1 MRVFIVVLAAALQ
14 ATPVLAQKDSVT
26 CEAFSSGFTTPD
38 GCLDGSQPSS
48 GPIPKDQWS
57 VDYDD
62 DCWPDGW
69 DGPGIGDTF

>member
-1 MRVFIVVLAAALQ
+1 MRVFIALLAVALQ
-14 ATPVLAQKDSVT
+14 ATPALAQQGSVT

-62 DCWPDGW
+62 DFWPDGW
-69 DGPGIGDTF
+69 YGPGIGDTF